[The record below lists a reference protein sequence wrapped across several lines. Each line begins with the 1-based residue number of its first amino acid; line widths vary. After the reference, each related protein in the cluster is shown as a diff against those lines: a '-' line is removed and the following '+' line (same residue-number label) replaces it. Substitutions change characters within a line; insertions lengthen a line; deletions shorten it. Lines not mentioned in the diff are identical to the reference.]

1 MVDLFLDRVLVKN
14 NWDQDQLNTEREI
27 TGILENRILML
38 FFASAECGK
47 CQDFLPVLND
57 FFKKLKDPA
66 HIEYPKLLTLV
77 YVSLD
82 QSEEQQDRF
91 LKELN
96 KLILFVAFEDPYR
109 KELRAMFKVSDV
121 PTVIVLR
128 PDGSLLS
135 PNAVQDIC
143 RQGSDCFQDWQESA
157 ELIERTFM
165 FNEEYD
171 NLNPR
176 SATDPVRRLKY
187 KTEDDK
193 RKKRWWKFWG
203 KNGKDGYDEE
213 EEKDGDWDSKRK
225 DGEHGL
231 WRRR

>member
-27 TGILENRILML
+27 IGILENRILML
-38 FFASAECGK
+38 FFASAECEK

-66 HIEYPKLLTLV
+66 YIEYPKLLALI
-77 YVSLD
+77 YVSVD
-82 QSEEQQDRF
+82 QSGEQQERF

-96 KLILFVAFEDPYR
+96 KRILFVAFEDPYR
-109 KELRAMFKVSDV
+109 KELQAMFQVSDV

-128 PDGSLLS
+128 PDGSILS
-135 PNAVQDIC
+135 PNAVHDIC
-143 RQGSDCFQDWQESA
+143 RYGSDCFQDWQESA

-176 SATDPVRRLKY
+176 SATEPVRRLKY

-203 KNGKDGYDEE
+203 KDKDPYEE
-213 EEKDGDWDSKRK
+213 EAERDGDWDSKRK
-225 DGEHGL
+225 DGDHGL
-231 WRRR
+231 WRIR